1 MFDAA
6 SEDVGQGRAPVYRAP
21 SSSLSSF
28 DLSGSGP
35 ARFVAL
41 FAPSDEEIDRIL
53 RRIIRRAA
61 TVVAACDANP
71 EDREDALAELQATEV
86 DRGQRLAIA
95 LPHQRHSAMLDGF
108 SLHAGVHIHASDHE
122 GREKL
127 LRYILRPPLAL
138 HRLSMGAE
146 DEVRAAFHR
155 FVAAQN
161 AHDLRE
167 ASKTLRDAPEL
178 LCVTRFSPLCE
189 VCFMGRGEVT
199 EHAMPAQDRGCFA
212 YPCPRLPWYLYRWTQ
227 ARVHGWV
234 MSAFRRHLAR
244 LLADGASVP
253 AAATG

>member
-41 FAPSDEEIDRIL
+41 AAPSDEEIDRIL

-61 TVVAACDANP
+61 KVVAACDANP

-108 SLHAGVHIHASDHE
+108 SLHAGVHIHANDHE

-138 HRLSMGAE
+138 HRLSMGE
-146 DEVRAAFHR
+146 G
-155 FVAAQN
+155 
-161 AHDLRE
+161 
-167 ASKTLRDAPEL
+167 
-178 LCVTRFSPLCE
+178 
-189 VCFMGRGEVT
+189 GR
-199 EHAMPAQDRGCFA
+199 
-212 YPCPRLPWYLYRWTQ
+212 LLYRMKRPRDGALVLSVTPDEL
-227 ARVHGWV
+227 
-234 MSAFRRHLAR
+234 LAR
-244 LLADGASVP
+244 LATLVP
-253 AAATG
+253 PPRAHGVR